1 MTHIEALS
9 HGDAV
14 KLELVAVKEFPALD
28 SSALDKVVQYHCMA
42 TFDHVPPPFT
52 SSFSVLITVPNPIL
66 QAFSQKSGFS
76 NNSNSLMF
84 PH

>member
-1 MTHIEALS
+1 MGREWTLQ
-9 HGDAV
+9 
-14 KLELVAVKEFPALD
+14 KLQETASLHDHLGHAA
-28 SSALDKVVQYHCMA
+28 
-42 TFDHVPPPFT
+42 FDHVPPPFT

-84 PH
+84 PHWNL

>member
-42 TFDHVPPPFT
+42 TFDPRAISH
-52 SSFSVLITVPNPIL
+52 L
-66 QAFSQKSGFS
+66 
-76 NNSNSLMF
+76 
-84 PH
+84 